1 MKHLFIC
8 HNSTLATIY
17 QTTVYVKTKNSV
29 NSLEQ
34 TFVHAVLNKPGKI
47 AFKSTQS
54 KEKGSVGAAGKVSPN
69 WSQETMTCHSS
80 NCFGIAWGQGNAP
93 LVIGSISAVSRVSS
107 FSQTA
112 AGNRAYIGDFSSEQL
127 LHDLKKRVR

>member
-29 NSLEQ
+29 NSFEQ

-80 NCFGIAWGQGNAP
+80 NCFSIAWGQGNDWEKGC
-93 LVIGSISAVSRVSS
+93 LI
-107 FSQTA
+107 
-112 AGNRAYIGDFSSEQL
+112 DE
-127 LHDLKKRVR
+127 KKNQGTRK